1 MRGAFGMGEPVQRA
15 RFAGYM
21 THALTATGAALGFLA
36 LMAVIAGNLKSAFLW
51 LGVALVVDAIDGPIA
66 RKLSVKENAPRY
78 DGAVLDL
85 VVDFVT
91 YVFVPATMIIWA
103 GLIPGT
109 LGVIAALAIVAGS
122 ALYFAD
128 TRMKTEDWWF
138 LGFPAVWN
146 IVALYLA
153 VFPLPA
159 WIGFCIVMVAVTL
172 MFLPFPF
179 VHPLR
184 VSRWRL
190 LTIGMLVVWCF
201 AATHSVWLDFR
212 PGRPSEIALI
222 ATAIYFLGLGFTRKI
237 EVRNQLSG

>member
-1 MRGAFGMGEPVQRA
+1 MGEREQRV

-21 THALTATGAALGFLA
+21 THVLTATGAALGFLA
-36 LMAVIAGNLKSAFLW
+36 LMAVIAGDLVKAFLW

-85 VVDFVT
+85 VVDFIT
-91 YVFVPATMIIWA
+91 YVFVPAAMIIWG

-109 LGVIAALAIVAGS
+109 LGLIAALAIVAGS

-128 TRMKTEDWWF
+128 TRMKTDDWWF

-146 IVALYLA
+146 IVVLYLA

-159 WIGFCIVMVAVTL
+159 WIGFLIVMVAVTM

-179 VHPLR
+179 VHPFR
-184 VSRWRL
+184 VTRWRI
-190 LTIGMLVVWCF
+190 LTTAMLVIWAL
-201 AATHSVWLDFR
+201 AATSAIWFAFK
-212 PGRPSEIALI
+212 PGRAIEIALI
-222 ATAIYFLGLGFTRKI
+222 VTAVYFLGLGFMRKI
-237 EVRNQLSG
+237 EEARHAAGE

>member
-1 MRGAFGMGEPVQRA
+1 MIDQIPRV
-15 RFAGYM
+15 RFAGYL

-36 LMAVIAGNLKSAFLW
+36 LMAVIAGELSKAFAW
-51 LGVALVVDAIDGPIA
+51 LGLALVVDAIDGPIA

-91 YVFVPATMIIWA
+91 YVFVPATMIIWG

-109 LGVIAALAIVAGS
+109 LGIIAALAIVAGS

-128 TRMKTEDWWF
+128 TRMKTQDWWF

-146 IVALYLA
+146 IVVLYLA

-159 WIGFCIVMVAVTL
+159 WVSFIIVMIAVAL

-179 VHPLR
+179 VHPIR
-184 VSRWRL
+184 VTRWRL
-190 LTIGMLVVWCF
+190 LTIAMLVVWCV
-201 AATHSVWLDFR
+201 AAALSVWFAFS
-212 PGRPSEIALI
+212 PGRVIEIALI
-222 ATAIYFLGLGFTRKI
+222 VTAIYFLGFGFTR
-237 EVRNQLSG
+237 RMARPLPT

>member
-1 MRGAFGMGEPVQRA
+1 MRGAFGMDERAQRA
-15 RFAGYM
+15 RLAGYL

-36 LMAVIAGNLKSAFLW
+36 LMAVIAGNLVQAFLW
-51 LGVALVVDAIDGPIA
+51 LGVAFVVDAIDGPIA

-91 YVFVPATMIIWA
+91 YVFVPATMIIWG
-103 GLIPGT
+103 GLIHGT
-109 LGVIAALAIVAGS
+109 LGVIASLAIVAGS

-146 IVALYLA
+146 VVALYLA

-159 WIGFCIVMVAVTL
+159 WIGFCIVIVAVAM
-172 MFLPFPF
+172 MFLPVPF
-179 VHPLR
+179 VHPVR
-184 VSRWRL
+184 VTRWRL
-190 LTIGMLVVWCF
+190 LTGAMLALWTG
-201 AATHSVWLDFR
+201 AAAVAIWSALA
-212 PGRPSEIALI
+212 PGPYTKAALI
-222 ATAIYFLGLGFTRKI
+222 VTAVYFLGLGFTR
-237 EVRNQLSG
+237 RMGDRQPG